1 MFLFPTDIRD
11 PADNLSLLHL
21 ELPLQ
26 PRLRAADDV
35 QVQYSTVQY
44 STVQYRAADDVQDRA
59 GGCRL
64 LRGLSSPR
72 AQGPARGRAHCRVAG
87 ASQHLQY
94 YKAEL
99 SKYKYLLSI

>member
-11 PADNLSLLHL
+11 PADDVSLLHL

-35 QVQYSTVQY
+35 Q
-44 STVQYRAADDVQDRA
+44 DRA
-59 GGCRL
+59 GRHRL
-64 LRGLSSPR
+64 LRGLPSPR
-72 AQGPARGRAHCRVAG
+72 AQGSARGRAHCRVAG

-99 SKYKYLLSI
+99 SKYKYLLSTQFCALTCECCR